1 MSKKRYVDT
10 KFWDDNY
17 VISKDP
23 VEKLVFLYLLTNTL
37 TNIVGI
43 YEISIRRIAFDTG
56 IDKDMVI
63 KILERFEL
71 DNKVKYENGWIA
83 IKNFTKHQL
92 DNPKINAGMEALIKE
107 VPDTLIEWSNIDYD
121 RLSHLNNNLNLNP
134 NTNLNKEKRP
144 ATPLLNKPTKEPLEF
159 SFTDKCWYGLDDW
172 RIKMYQGKYP
182 MLTINYL
189 LEDKFKQKFLE
200 KPKEFKELIKT
211 EYNDNI
217 ENLIWAWLGQE
228 KKFYLKDHPEYQ
240 QPVVENVSKGK
251 TIGRNVSHIGEELD
265 KLKGKFN
272 MPETAKGGNYEE

>member
-17 VISKDP
+17 VINKDP
-23 VEKLVFLYLLTNTL
+23 IEKLVFLYLLTNTL

-121 RLSHLNNNLNLNP
+121 RLSHPNPNPNPNPNINNNPNLNLNKEIEEVQKLISASLKNIPEKEENKP
-134 NTNLNKEKRP
+134 NNIEFDFEGLSWHGVDDDIIADWEKRFSDINVGEQLMKIREYFRRNPDKEKYIKNYAIYINDWLERADKYRIADNNKE
-144 ATPLLNKPTKEPLEF
+144 
-159 SFTDKCWYGLDDW
+159 GDD
-172 RIKMYQGKYP
+172 
-182 MLTINYL
+182 
-189 LEDKFKQKFLE
+189 
-200 KPKEFKELIKT
+200 
-211 EYNDNI
+211 
-217 ENLIWAWLGQE
+217 
-228 KKFYLKDHPEYQ
+228 
-240 QPVVENVSKGK
+240 
-251 TIGRNVSHIGEELD
+251 
-265 KLKGKFN
+265 
-272 MPETAKGGNYEE
+272 